1 VERLSKFVRWTLG
14 ITFVI
19 VWFFVSLFLFP
30 EHIIVSMAFSIWILY
45 LITGKKF
52 GEVQKS
58 YYQEDD
64 DYRDYG
70 DCD

>member
-1 VERLSKFVRWTLG
+1 MERLSKFVRWTLG

-52 GEVQKS
+52 GEEQKS
-58 YYQEDD
+58 YYQGDD

>member
-1 VERLSKFVRWTLG
+1 MERLSKFVRWILG
-14 ITFVI
+14 LTFVI
-19 VWFFVSLFLFP
+19 VWFFVSVFLFP

-52 GEVQKS
+52 GEEQKS

>member
-52 GEVQKS
+52 GEEQKS
-58 YYQEDD
+58 YYQGDD

>member
-1 VERLSKFVRWTLG
+1 MERLSKFVRWTLG

-30 EHIIVSMAFSIWILY
+30 EHFAVSIAFSIWILY
-45 LITGKKF
+45 LITG
-52 GEVQKS
+52 QKIETNQKP

-64 DYRDYG
+64 DYRNYG